1 MVAPTMNGTRINLS
15 KVEPKNE
22 IISSEFL
29 VERIVQL
36 YGQICKLESLKPST
50 AVNALFTQLVRA
62 CTMPICIDVNELN
75 NEVKEIRYK
84 LINLCAKAESLMET
98 HFSQIIGNL
107 PQPLSNLHLF
117 PYYSNY
123 INLALMEF
131 NTLSDNSI
139 PLPKKLAFVGSGP
152 MPLSSIVLATQ
163 HMPSTLFEN
172 YDIDPEAN
180 FMGSTLVSG
189 DPDLSQRMS
198 FHTSDINLVEGNK
211 LGEYD
216 VIVLAALVGLERTQK
231 LKILD
236 HLAINMRPGAALLLR
251 SAHGARSFLYPVVE
265 EEDLINRFSLLC
277 VIHPTNDVIN
287 SIILA
292 LKPTVATSSRV

>member
-1 MVAPTMNGTRINLS
+1 
-15 KVEPKNE
+15 
-22 IISSEFL
+22 
-29 VERIVQL
+29 
-36 YGQICKLESLKPST
+36 
-50 AVNALFTQLVRA
+50 
-62 CTMPICIDVNELN
+62 
-75 NEVKEIRYK
+75 
-84 LINLCAKAESLMET
+84 
-98 HFSQIIGNL
+98 
-107 PQPLSNLHLF
+107 
-117 PYYSNY
+117 
-123 INLALMEF
+123 
-131 NTLSDNSI
+131 
-139 PLPKKLAFVGSGP
+139 
-152 MPLSSIVLATQ
+152 
-163 HMPSTLFEN
+163 MPSTLFEN